1 MNNASQWPC
10 LVVYQLFLFYLVSLG
25 PLIRSWC
32 MRYEAKNSYF
42 KRLAVSCGNFINLP
56 YSLTKRHLK
65 GLSYR
70 LQTQEGSLSTFLEK
84 RNQTG
89 PGTVYTACMNNLTVI
104 FHVFR
109 F

>member
-1 MNNASQWPC
+1 M
-10 LVVYQLFLFYLVSLG
+10 L
-25 PLIRSWC
+25 
-32 MRYEAKNSYF
+32 YEAKHPYF
-42 KRLAVSCGNFINLP
+42 KRLAVSGGNFINLP

-70 LQTQEGSLSTFLEK
+70 LQTPEGSLSTFLEK
-84 RNQTG
+84 GNQTG
-89 PGTVYTACMNNLTVI
+89 PGTVYTACMINLTVI

>member
-1 MNNASQWPC
+1 
-10 LVVYQLFLFYLVSLG
+10 
-25 PLIRSWC
+25 
-32 MRYEAKNSYF
+32 MRYEGKHPYF
-42 KRLAVSCGNFINLP
+42 KRLAVSSGNFINLP

-70 LQTQEGSLSTFLEK
+70 LQTPEGSLSTFLEK
-84 RNQTG
+84 GNQTG
-89 PGTVYTACMNNLTVI
+89 PGTVYTACMINLTVI